1 MRLAAGVLT
10 LAVIVTTLSGC
21 GYSTG
26 SLMPEGV
33 QSISVDLA
41 KNDTFYRGDE
51 LVYTRFLT
59 AELIRKTDVQVRSR
73 RQAEAVLCTRLKRL
87 IRVPLVEGEHTD
99 QPLEEGLIG
108 SVEVTLTHAGSGRIL
123 TQFTLERR
131 SEAIFPRGENLDT
144 EREKL
149 MRELAQDTVVR
160 LQGVSLVAKRG
171 YAIGAWDTRPAS
183 RPAHKKE
190 GLFH

>member
-1 MRLAAGVLT
+1 VRLAAVLGV
-10 LAVIVTTLSGC
+10 AIVATTLDGC

-33 QSISVDLA
+33 ESISVDLA

-51 LVYTRFLT
+51 FIYTRYLT
-59 AELIRKTDVQVRSR
+59 EELTRKTDVQIRTR
-73 RQAEAVLCTRLKRL
+73 RRCDAILCTRLKRL
-87 IRVPLVEGEHTD
+87 TRVPLVEGVHTD
-99 QPLEEGLIG
+99 KPLEEGLVG
-108 SVEVTLTHAGSGRIL
+108 SVEVTLTHACSGRIL

-131 SEAIFPRGENLDT
+131 SEAILPRGEDLVR
-144 EREKL
+144 ERDKL

-160 LQGVSLVAKRG
+160 LQGASLVAKRG